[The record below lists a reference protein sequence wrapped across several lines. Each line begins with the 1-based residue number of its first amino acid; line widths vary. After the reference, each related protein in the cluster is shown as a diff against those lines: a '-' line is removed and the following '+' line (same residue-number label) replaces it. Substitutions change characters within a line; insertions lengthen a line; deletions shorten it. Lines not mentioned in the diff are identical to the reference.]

1 MARAVRGVSASASM
15 AAADDARGS
24 AWPAAAQDGSGGSGG
39 PAARKVLVVG
49 NLAID
54 LLAHRL
60 TVNGDRVRVTA
71 MQMRL
76 LVHLIEHRDEVVT
89 RADLLKQVWGYQQ
102 EIQTRTVDIHVQRL
116 RERLGSAARF
126 ITTVRGIGYRLS
138 EDPE

>member
-1 MARAVRGVSASASM
+1 VSAPAGMTSVVA
-15 AAADDARGS
+15 AAADDPRGS
-24 AWPAAAQDGSGGSGG
+24 SWPSAAAAAPGG
-39 PAARKVLVVG
+39 PTARRVLVVG

-54 LLAHRL
+54 LAAHRL

-76 LVHLIEHRDEVVT
+76 LVHLLEHRDEVVT
-89 RADLLKQVWGYQQ
+89 RSDLLKQVWGYQQ

-138 EDPE
+138 EEPE

>member
-1 MARAVRGVSASASM
+1 MARAIRGVSTSGSV
-15 AAADDARGS
+15 AAGDPGVS
-24 AWPAAAQDGSGGSGG
+24 AWPTGEAAEAVG
-39 PAARKVLVVG
+39 PAARRILVVG

-60 TVNGDRVRVTA
+60 TVNGDRVRVTP

-89 RADLLKQVWGYQQ
+89 RGDLLKQVWGYQQ

>member
-1 MARAVRGVSASASM
+1 MARAIRGVSTSGSV
-15 AAADDARGS
+15 AAGDPGVSSWSVAE
-24 AWPAAAQDGSGGSGG
+24 AAETVG

-49 NLAID
+49 DLAID

-60 TVNGDRVRVTA
+60 TVNGDRVRVTP

-89 RADLLKQVWGYQQ
+89 RGDLLKQVWGYQQ

-116 RERLGSAARF
+116 RERLGSAARL